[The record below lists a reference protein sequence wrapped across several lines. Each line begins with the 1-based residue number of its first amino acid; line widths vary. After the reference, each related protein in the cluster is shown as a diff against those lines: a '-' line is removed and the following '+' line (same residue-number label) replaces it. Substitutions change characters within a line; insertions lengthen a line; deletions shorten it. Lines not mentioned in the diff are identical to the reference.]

1 VPAPNQSKDLS
12 VSRETIENKA
22 LQYLER
28 FDASAAKLRKI
39 LEEFVKQRAKA
50 QGVDSRP
57 FLDIAHE
64 LVKRY
69 ESNGLIDD
77 RRYASSMAQS
87 LIARGVSRQV
97 AKSKLLSRG
106 ITSEVIDE
114 VISRLA
120 SEGGS
125 ELAAARALVRKRK
138 LGCFRPE
145 HERRDAARRDLG
157 VLARAGFDFQTAKA
171 ALALEG
177 VDEDDTF

>member
-1 VPAPNQSKDLS
+1 VPAPDQSKDLS
-12 VSRETIENKA
+12 ISREAIENKA

-39 LEEFVKQRAKA
+39 LEEFVKRRSKA
-50 QGVDSRP
+50 LGVDSRP
-57 FLDIAHE
+57 FLNIVQE
-64 LVKRY
+64 IVQRY

-97 AKSKLLSRG
+97 VQSKLLSRG
-106 ITSEVIDE
+106 IPSEVISE
-114 VISRLA
+114 VTSRLA